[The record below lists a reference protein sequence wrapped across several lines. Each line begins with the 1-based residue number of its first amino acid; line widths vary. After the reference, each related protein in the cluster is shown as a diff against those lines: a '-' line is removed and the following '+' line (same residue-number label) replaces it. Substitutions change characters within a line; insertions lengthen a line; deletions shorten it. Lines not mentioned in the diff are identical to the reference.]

1 VKQENNIQ
9 KCPLCDGVQQD
20 KFLDVKDNMITQED
34 FSIVSCGDCGFRFT
48 NPRPSVETIGSYYQ
62 DEKYVSH
69 SSTKKG
75 VVNWLYNQ
83 VRNITLKQK
92 VKLLTDR
99 VDGRSLVDVG
109 AGTGHFLALAKKNG
123 FSVQGFEP
131 DDIARKF
138 AKEQNGLHLKELS
151 YLDEVNNSSVDVITM
166 WHVVE
171 HLYELKPELERI
183 VSKLKASGV
192 FIMAVPNLESYDA
205 KVYGT
210 GWAAYDVPR
219 HLSHFAKKDIDLLA
233 EALNMKCVEVL
244 PMKFDSYYVS
254 MLSER
259 YKKGSLIRAFI
270 NGWKS
275 NSKSN
280 IGGYSSQIY
289 VLRFK
294 N

>member
-1 VKQENNIQ
+1 MKQENKIQ
-9 KCPLCDGVQQD
+9 TCPLCDSEHQE

-34 FSIVSCGDCGFRFT
+34 FTIVACKDCGFRFT
-48 NPRPSVETIGSYYQ
+48 NPRPSQATIGSYYQ

-83 VRNITLKQK
+83 VRNVTLKQK

-99 VDGRSLVDVG
+99 VEGRSLVDVG
-109 AGTGHFLALAKKNG
+109 AGTGHFLAKAQQSG

-131 DDIARKF
+131 DAIARKF
-138 AKEQNGLHLKELS
+138 AKEQNGLNLKDLS
-151 YLDEVNNSSVDVITM
+151 DLDNVDNASVDAITM

-171 HLYELKPELERI
+171 HLYELKPELLRI
-183 VSKLKASGV
+183 VSKLKTSGV

-205 KVYGT
+205 KVYGA

-219 HLSHFAKKDIDLLA
+219 HLSHFSKKDVDKLA

-244 PMKFDSYYVS
+244 PMKFDAYYVS

-259 YKKGSLIRAFI
+259 YMKGSLIKAFI

-280 IGGYSSQIY
+280 LGGYSSQIY